1 MSNGDW
7 HPAMAMEAVAMMI
20 RTGSL
25 GQVEYVYSDLSRYT
39 LQDAEYDEDF
49 DFGYE
54 WWRLHQ
60 QPVGY
65 VYSDT
70 SRYTLQNA
78 GYDQD
83 FDFGYEWWRLHRQP
97 AAYAYS
103 DLSRYTL
110 PRTGPQA
117 TAGAQPPVQ
126 QQSSPGRMLLL
137 AGAVGLALFLTSD

>member
-1 MSNGDW
+1 
-7 HPAMAMEAVAMMI
+7 MMI

-39 LQDAEYDEDF
+39 LQDADYDEDF

-65 VYSDT
+65 VYSDLPN
-70 SRYTLQNA
+70 TLQNA

-97 AAYAYS
+97 VGYAYS

-110 PRTGPQA
+110 PRTG
-117 TAGAQPPVQ
+117 AQPPLTSVTQRPPVQ